1 MLIIHIFEL
10 IQYCLNIHFK
20 YSRGS
25 KFKKKQMMTS
35 FIYFQYASWHL
46 QEI

>member
-25 KFKKKQMMTS
+25 KFLKQMMTS